1 MAKKELSP
9 EMRVVLAF
17 GLSLLILLISRPLL
31 VRDTPPEEK
40 PATTAESATTEIP
53 ATTPEASPEPASS
66 SASTLPPG
74 TLKQGEREET
84 ITVVGDLY
92 RVEFSTRGGAVK
104 SWKLNNFKD
113 EEKNQLDLVSEAAA
127 KFGDPLSLWV
137 SDAGVRQEAG
147 RAIYLATSSKGS
159 AQGELKAPV
168 TLTFEFANQRLAVRK
183 QFTFAPDSYVV
194 GVESEVS
201 IGGTPQAHQIA
212 WPGSFGDSHDIQ
224 VTGIQA
230 AVAYLENEKVVHVLP
245 KNVEGE
251 EKSVIG
257 AFPFAAIQDHFFTA
271 AFLPNQANQDGQ
283 RSLRVSALKSEIKLP
298 TREDPVPA
306 VGLAVGNGAGAANR
320 LRLFVG
326 PKDSRILPGVDAS
339 LGPLIDYGWFTVIA
353 KPLYL
358 GLRWIHD
365 NIVANYGW
373 AIILFTVV
381 INLLM
386 IPLKLSSLR
395 SARKMQ
401 LIAPQLRAIQDKY
414 KNLKMKDPKRQQMS
428 QETMQLYQKH
438 GVNPVGG
445 CLPMLIQLPFLIGFY
460 NVLRSSIEMRHAAWI
475 APWITDLSAPEDM
488 AIRLL
493 PLLMCGTQFALQK
506 LTPTPAADP
515 MQQKIMMFMPVMML
529 FFFWSMST
537 GLVLYWTT
545 GNLVGIAQQT
555 YFNRTELKSE
565 IEAKQAA
572 KKKRGT

>member
-9 EMRVVLAF
+9 EMRIVLAF

-31 VRDTPPEEK
+31 VRESPPEEK
-40 PATTAESATTEIP
+40 PATTAESAAAEIP
-53 ATTPEASPEPASS
+53 ATPPEASPEPVPS

-92 RVEFSTRGGAVK
+92 RIQFSTRGGAVK
-104 SWKLNNFKD
+104 SWTLNNFKD

-127 KFGDPLSLWV
+127 KFGDPLSVWV
-137 SDAGVRQEAG
+137 SDAAIRKEAG

-201 IGGTPQAHQIA
+201 TGGVPQAHQIA

-224 VTGIQA
+224 ITGVQA
-230 AVAYLENEKVVHVLP
+230 SVAYYENDKVVSIP
-245 KNVEGE
+245 PGDVEGE
-251 EKSVIG
+251 EKSVTG
-257 AFPFAAIQDHFFTA
+257 SFPFAGIQDHFFTA
-271 AFLPNQANQDGQ
+271 AFLPSDAAQP
-283 RSLRVSALKSEIKLP
+283 SLRLSALKSEIQLLN
-298 TREDPVPA
+298 RDEPVPGVGVA
-306 VGLAVGNGAGAANR
+306 VGAGIGAVNR

-326 PKDSRILPGVDAS
+326 PKDSHILPTVDAR
-339 LGPLIDYGWFTVIA
+339 LGSLIDYGWFTIIA
-353 KPLYL
+353 KPLYI

-373 AIILFTVV
+373 AIILFTIV

-401 LIAPQLRAIQDKY
+401 LVAPQLRAIQDKY

-493 PLLMCGTQFALQK
+493 PLLMCGTQFVLQK
-506 LTPTPAADP
+506 MTPTPAADP

-545 GNLVGIAQQT
+545 GNLVGIAQQA
-555 YFNRTELKSE
+555 YFNRTELKGE
-565 IEAKQAA
+565 IEAKKAA